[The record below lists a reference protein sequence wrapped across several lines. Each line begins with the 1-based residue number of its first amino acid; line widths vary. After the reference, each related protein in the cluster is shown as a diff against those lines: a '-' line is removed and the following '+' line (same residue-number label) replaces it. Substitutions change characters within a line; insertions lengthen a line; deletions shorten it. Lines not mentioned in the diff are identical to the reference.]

1 MFYFKFE
8 EVLIIGVEYIEK
20 TKTLIGTKRKELI
33 DKETGE
39 IIEVDQI
46 TKKVYGQKNFW
57 KLYLGD
63 FLPVL
68 GIVESKQVDI
78 LIYIL
83 ENTQPSTNMFVGTYK
98 TIQKNTHTSETTIAK
113 VMRKLQKQ
121 QFLKKIQNGIW
132 QVSPN
137 IMMKGNENKK
147 QLLLSYFRTDESN
160 KNNHR

>member
-1 MFYFKFE
+1 MGSEY
-8 EVLIIGVEYIEK
+8 VES

-39 IIEVDQI
+39 IIEVDKI

-57 KLYLGD
+57 KLYLSD

-68 GIVESKQVDI
+68 GIVENKQVDI

-83 ENTQPSTNMFVGTYK
+83 ENTQPSNNMFIGTYK
-98 TIQKNTHTSETTIAK
+98 TIRENTKASETTIEK
-113 VMRKLQKQ
+113 VMKKLQEQK
-121 QFLKKIQNGIW
+121 FLKKIQNGLW

-147 QLLLSYFRTDESN
+147 QLLLSYFC
-160 KNNHR
+160 NNNAE

>member
-1 MFYFKFE
+1 ME
-8 EVLIIGVEYIEK
+8 SEYIEK

-57 KLYLGD
+57 KLYLSD

-68 GIVESKQVDI
+68 GIVENKQVDI

-83 ENTQPSTNMFVGTYK
+83 KNTQPSNNMFIGTYK
-98 TIQKNTHTSETTIAK
+98 TIRENTKASETTIAK
-113 VMRKLQKQ
+113 VMKKLQEQK
-121 QFLKKIQNGIW
+121 FLKKIQNGLW

-147 QLLLSYFRTDESN
+147 QLLLSYFC
-160 KNNHR
+160 NNNAE

>member
-1 MFYFKFE
+1 MGSEY
-8 EVLIIGVEYIEK
+8 VES

-68 GIVESKQVDI
+68 GIVENKQVDI

-83 ENTQPSTNMFVGTYK
+83 ENTQPSNNMFIGTYK
-98 TIQKNTHTSETTIAK
+98 TIRENTKASETTIAK
-113 VMRKLQKQ
+113 VMKKLQEQKL
-121 QFLKKIQNGIW
+121 LKKIQNGLW

-147 QLLLSYFRTDESN
+147 QLLLSYFC
-160 KNNHR
+160 NNNTE

>member
-1 MFYFKFE
+1 MM
-8 EVLIIGVEYIEK
+8 GVEYIEK
-20 TKTLIGTKRKELI
+20 IKTLIGTRRKELI

-113 VMRKLQKQ
+113 VMKKLQKQ
-121 QFLKKIQNGIW
+121 QFLKKIQNGLW

-160 KNNHR
+160 KNISN

>member
-1 MFYFKFE
+1 M
-8 EVLIIGVEYIEK
+8 GVEYIEK

-113 VMRKLQKQ
+113 VMKRLQKQ
-121 QFLKKIQNGIW
+121 QFLKKIQNGLW

-160 KNNHR
+160 KNISN

>member
-1 MFYFKFE
+1 M
-8 EVLIIGVEYIEK
+8 GSEYIEN

-57 KLYLGD
+57 KLYLSD

-68 GIVESKQVDI
+68 GIVENKQVDI

-83 ENTQPSTNMFVGTYK
+83 ENTQPSNNMFIGTYK
-98 TIQKNTHTSETTIAK
+98 TIRENTKASETTIAK
-113 VMRKLQKQ
+113 VMKKLQEQK
-121 QFLKKIQNGIW
+121 FLKKIQNGLW

-147 QLLLSYFRTDESN
+147 QLLLGYFC
-160 KNNHR
+160 NNNAE

>member
-1 MFYFKFE
+1 M
-8 EVLIIGVEYIEK
+8 GSEYIEK

-57 KLYLGD
+57 KLYLSD

-68 GIVESKQVDI
+68 GIVENKQVDI

-83 ENTQPSTNMFVGTYK
+83 EKTQPSNNMFIGTYK
-98 TIQKNTHTSETTIAK
+98 TIRENTKASETTIAK
-113 VMRKLQKQ
+113 VMKKLQEQK
-121 QFLKKIQNGIW
+121 FLKKIQNGLW

-147 QLLLSYFRTDESN
+147 QLLLSYFC
-160 KNNHR
+160 NNNAE